1 MRTRKAH
8 LVRRMRGR
16 SSEFLLAQ
24 AALELP
30 QFFRLTPLLL
40 GAMADAQS
48 ETAFGRAAVAFRFPA
63 ATDFDDFV
71 KKVVRTKAGYRD
83 HQGVIQTYPRPTVV
97 PWEEFRH
104 DEDVGCLRKLWAL
117 AAQVAKKQI
126 ERLAGD
132 DGEKRVKVTL
142 TLSQEMEDAAIN
154 SGMPEPSSDKER
166 PSLHTLSKVQNTFG
180 PGGSFQHL
188 PWESFVNM
196 EVENQLRRAGKIPKD
211 KKEIVV
217 TETKLE
223 LQSKET
229 EIMETQTIEGVLALQ
244 DVFNLRARAFHVVD
258 VCKFGVVSEY
268 SGKIISLLRATTPE
282 GMRQPTL
289 NEARRADREIM
300 GEIMKW
306 VSKGKGTIEAGLNH
320 YTHSQDDPLWK
331 LMSQQPESLPDQGR
345 ERAVKGGRPVSPEAD
360 PPRKSKRPRE
370 EDHSPEDLKGP
381 ARPRFCLV
389 CKKRHEPRC
398 RFPLDWR
405 QQQKERKKERRRSDR
420 DNRQKKSDADKKDKK

>member
-1 MRTRKAH
+1 
-8 LVRRMRGR
+8 
-16 SSEFLLAQ
+16 
-24 AALELP
+24 
-30 QFFRLTPLLL
+30 
-40 GAMADAQS
+40 MADAQS
-48 ETAFGRAAVAFRFPA
+48 ETAFGRAAVTFDVHESDYLLLLSERISTFEKMAFRFPA

-71 KKVVRTKAGYRD
+71 KKVIRTKAGYRD
-83 HQGVIQTYPRPTVV
+83 RQGVIQTYPRPTVV
-97 PWEEFRH
+97 PWDEFRH

-154 SGMPEPSSDKER
+154 SEMPEPSSDKER

-244 DVFNLRARAFHVVD
+244 DVFSLRARAFHMVD
-258 VCKFGVVSEY
+258 VCKFGVV
-268 SGKIISLLRATTPE
+268 
-282 GMRQPTL
+282 
-289 NEARRADREIM
+289 RE
-300 GEIMKW
+300 
-306 VSKGKGTIEAGLNH
+306 
-320 YTHSQDDPLWK
+320 DDLP
-331 LMSQQPESLPDQGR
+331 PESH
-345 ERAVKGGRPVSPEAD
+345 
-360 PPRKSKRPRE
+360 
-370 EDHSPEDLKGP
+370 HSG
-381 ARPRFCLV
+381 
-389 CKKRHEPRC
+389 RHEA
-398 RFPLDWR
+398 
-405 QQQKERKKERRRSDR
+405 
-420 DNRQKKSDADKKDKK
+420 ADIE